1 MHESSGAWR
10 HLTWLVGFNEILD
23 RVASLP
29 HVPATSIYEQ
39 IAQQMGFDPAHP
51 EGHATPQ
58 HRRASV
64 EHWAAESSETRPSP
78 PFEVD
83 P

>member
-1 MHESSGAWR
+1 VRENSDARR
-10 HLTWLVGFNEILD
+10 HLTRLMSFEEILD

-29 HVPATSIYEQ
+29 QVPAPSIYEQ

-51 EGHATPQ
+51 EGHTPPQ

-64 EHWAAESSETRPSP
+64 EHKAAENPRPGHPHNS
-78 PFEVD
+78 
-83 P
+83 